1 MELTKENIIK
11 DLEQKLEE
19 HPEVYENIA
28 VSDLIK
34 RIFSI

>member
-11 DLEQKLEE
+11 DLEKKLEE

-28 VSDLIK
+28 LSEVEE
-34 RIFSI
+34 